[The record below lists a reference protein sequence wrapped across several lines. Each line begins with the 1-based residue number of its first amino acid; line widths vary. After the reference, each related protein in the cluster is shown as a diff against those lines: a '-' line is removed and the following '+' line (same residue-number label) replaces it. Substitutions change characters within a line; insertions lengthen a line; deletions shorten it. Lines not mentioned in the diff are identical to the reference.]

1 MVGLYSLTQRGGWT
15 CGGERRPHN
24 KSLSLFFVR
33 PMDSNS
39 NPPQQG
45 GEFSIVLFFIFV
57 QLSLVSILFIML
69 SMVVATL
76 RAFANL
82 YFEEISVVFFILLSC
97 LILLI
102 SDVGLGY
109 FYHSLFHYWGF
120 SFFEEISGGFAA
132 CIVQF
137 S

>member
-1 MVGLYSLTQRGGWT
+1 MVERDGHTINPSLCSSFDLWIPIPI
-15 CGGERRPHN
+15 RP
-24 KSLSLFFVR
+24 SRVVSFRLFF
-33 PMDSNS
+33 
-39 NPPQQG
+39 
-45 GEFSIVLFFIFV
+45 FFIFV

-82 YFEEISVVFFILLSC
+82 YFEEISVVFFYLLSC

-132 CIVQF
+132 WIVQF